1 MTKTET
7 DSFKTEIIEYVKEIY
22 SLILEDYED
31 VLSEESKR
39 IINNFNYDEDIVIDE
54 GGIFSKGPGRW
65 ENRTN
70 KLHLSPELFYK
81 TTYKRG
87 MEVVVEHLPIDDI
100 LQKLK
105 NSSKETFSGEELA
118 NLVRQKNLTHLDI
131 TKGVVIHEIF
141 HSIIHMK
148 SDEEVFSINYDGKL
162 YDCRGVKGE
171 LLDEGL
177 VEYYARKFADAHD
190 LFLFPSIPYQNN
202 VEYARMVEKKIGKNT
217 NKLVFNGNYKTV
229 LNYIHEPDFL
239 ENYHILEN
247 DWLQTRI
254 IDRLKTAKSKTNFYD
269 FGEVEELELA

>member
-7 DSFKTEIIEYVKEIY
+7 DSFKADIATYVKEIY
-22 SLILEDYED
+22 SLILEDYGD
-31 VLSEESKR
+31 VLSEDSKN
-39 IINNFNYDEDIVIDE
+39 IINNFNYEEDIVIDE
-54 GGIFSKGPGRW
+54 GGKFSKGPGRW
-65 ENRTN
+65 ENKTN

-81 TTYKRG
+81 TTYKKG
-87 MEVVVEHLPIDDI
+87 MEAEVKELPIEDI
-100 LQKLK
+100 LGKMK
-105 NSSKETFSGEELA
+105 NLSNEIFSGEELA
-118 NLVRQKNLTHLDI
+118 NYVRQRDLSHLDI

-177 VEYYARKFADAHD
+177 VEYYARKFADKHN
-190 LFLFPSIPYQNN
+190 LFLFPSIPYQSN
-202 VEYARMVEKKIGKNT
+202 VEYAKIVEKKLGKNT

-229 LNYIHEPDFL
+229 LNYIHEPNFL

-247 DWLQTRI
+247 DWLQPRI
-254 IDRLKTAKSKTNFYD
+254 LDRLKIASLRTDFYD
-269 FGEVEELELA
+269 YGEVEELELA